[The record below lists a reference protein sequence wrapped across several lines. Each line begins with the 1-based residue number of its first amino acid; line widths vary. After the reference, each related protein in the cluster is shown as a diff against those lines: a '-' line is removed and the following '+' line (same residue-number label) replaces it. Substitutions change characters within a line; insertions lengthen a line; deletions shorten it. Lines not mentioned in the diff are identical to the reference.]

1 MCTQNELE
9 NVMHDTRLGLSE
21 MFGDK
26 LSDLILYGSYARGD
40 HDEESDIDVL
50 ALVDMSRDKLS
61 RYRRAVSDFSA
72 EIDLRYGVLL
82 SVKLQDTETF
92 HTYSAAL
99 PFFQNVL
106 KDGVTVKISKSIPV

>member
-1 MCTQNELE
+1 MVKVMCTQNELQ
-9 NVMHDTRLGLSE
+9 NVMNATLLGLSE
-21 MFGDK
+21 IFGDK
-26 LSDLILYGSYARGD
+26 LSDVILYGSYARGD

-50 ALVDMSRDKLS
+50 ALVDMSRDKLVK
-61 RYRRAVSDFSA
+61 YRRAVSDFSA

-99 PFFQNVL
+99 PFFQNVIR
-106 KDGVTVKISKSIPV
+106 DGVSYVHE